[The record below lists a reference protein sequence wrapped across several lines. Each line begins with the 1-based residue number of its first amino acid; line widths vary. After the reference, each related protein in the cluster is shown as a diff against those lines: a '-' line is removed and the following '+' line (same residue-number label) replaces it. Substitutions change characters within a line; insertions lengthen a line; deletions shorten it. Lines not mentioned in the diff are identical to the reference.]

1 MQTELTI
8 KRALIT
14 GASRGVGAA
23 LADVLAGRGVDLAL
37 NYRDKRAR
45 AETVAER
52 VESLGRRAV
61 LVQADITVPDEVARM
76 MQKIK
81 AAFGGLELL
90 FLNASGGLEKNK
102 APDYAMHLNR
112 DAQLELLTQAL
123 PLMPAGSRVVFVTSH
138 LAHFYGQA
146 PSLPGYEPVAES
158 KRAGEDA
165 LRALIPEL
173 DARGISL
180 VVVSGDLI
188 EGTITPKLL
197 ERTAPGLIAAR
208 REQTGELP
216 TTEAFATAIAD
227 AAADGGLESGSTV
240 FVGSVS

>member
-1 MQTELTI
+1 MQTDLTDR
-8 KRALIT
+8 RALIT

-23 LADVLAGRGVDLAL
+23 LADILARRGVDLAL

-52 VESLGRRAV
+52 IESLGRRAV
-61 LVQADITVPDEVARM
+61 LVQADITVPEDVARM
-76 MQKIK
+76 FGEIH

-102 APDYAMHLNR
+102 APDYAMRLNR
-112 DAQLELLTQAL
+112 GAQLELLTQAL

-138 LAHFYGQA
+138 LAHFYGQTS
-146 PSLPGYEPVAES
+146 SLPGYEPVAES

-173 DARGISL
+173 AVRGISL

-197 ERTAPGLIAAR
+197 ERTAPGLIATR
-208 REQTGELP
+208 REQTGGLP
-216 TTEAFATAIAD
+216 TTEEFATAIAD
-227 AAADGGLESGSTV
+227 AAGDRGLESGATV